1 MGKDSA
7 ARIELGRSFHQ
18 MGTVNEKVC
27 ESDFEYILAHLFPPC
42 ILTVHGLH
50 NNEKATW
57 TTVALQTPPQ
67 FSDHSY
73 PGPSFG
79 WCNWCGR
86 TGPRAVRG
94 LCSERTGGN
103 NPATTRE
110 TIANGP
116 RGGPLPTS
124 HRAPR
129 QLDGPA
135 HTQYAQISH
144 TRSSGGAAPWPRD
157 FPARKTSWRAEEQ
170 RTDLW
175 LHEDR
180 QDKLY
185 FLFLSCEHSVKTL
198 SEHDLKPTK
207 QPQL

>member
-1 MGKDSA
+1 MSKDSA
-7 ARIELGRSFHQ
+7 AGIELGRSFRQ

-27 ESDFEYILAHLFPPC
+27 ESDFEYIPAHLFPPC

-57 TTVALQTPPQ
+57 TTVALQTPPSFQ
-67 FSDHSY
+67 ITHTQGRPLGGATGAVA
-73 PGPSFG
+73 PGPALWGGPAANEPGGTTQPPPGKRS
-79 WCNWCGR
+79 R
-86 TGPRAVRG
+86 TDRG
-94 LCSERTGGN
+94 GARCE
-103 NPATTRE
+103 
-110 TIANGP
+110 
-116 RGGPLPTS
+116 GPLPTS

-144 TRSSGGAAPWPRD
+144 TRSSSGAAPWPRD

-175 LHEDR
+175 LHEDTTR
-180 QDKLY
+180 
-185 FLFLSCEHSVKTL
+185 
-198 SEHDLKPTK
+198 
-207 QPQL
+207 